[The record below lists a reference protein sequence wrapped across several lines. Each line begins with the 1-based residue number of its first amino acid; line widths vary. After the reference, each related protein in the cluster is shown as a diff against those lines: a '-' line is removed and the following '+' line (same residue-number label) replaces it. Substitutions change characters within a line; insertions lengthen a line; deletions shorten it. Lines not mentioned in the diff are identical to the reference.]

1 MTEGQNK
8 EQNLVLISIL
18 YQMLDN
24 DEDISNMNP
33 FVQDYLSGLI
43 EEIETMEE
51 DEQEMIYFYADTFF
65 NKLNNNKEGLN

>member
-33 FVQDYLSGLI
+33 FV
-43 EEIETMEE
+43 T
-51 DEQEMIYFYADTFF
+51 
-65 NKLNNNKEGLN
+65 N